1 MKIFIDRIPLIT
13 RFVLGILLITAIS
26 LGVFKM
32 LMAPPLR
39 ELGLMA
45 TFLGLTALVS
55 VVAGYIAY
63 RLGWMTL
70 SPTLRW
76 SLLGGYTLSSLLTFF
91 NVWFSAQ
98 MMFVSEHDLLLA
110 IVLLIFASGMAMV
123 LGYFLS
129 SAITSRIYLLKDAAE
144 KLTKGELKT
153 RVPIDGHDEVAA
165 LANTFNQMAEQLEMV
180 DAKQRELEHL
190 RADLIAWVGH
200 DLQTPLASMRAIL
213 EALEDGVVDDPQT
226 VKRYLSTAQR
236 DVRSL
241 SVLID
246 DLFQMAQLDTGGI
259 PLDRAES
266 SLSDL
271 ISDTLESFSELTLRR
286 EVKLEGSVDPNV
298 DPVMMDTQRIGRV
311 LNNLIGNA
319 LRHTPAKGRVNVH
332 ARRTTSGVEVSVSD
346 TGEGI
351 RAEDLPH
358 VFESFYRGE
367 KSRSRS
373 TGGAGLGLA
382 ISRGI
387 VQAHGGEIKV
397 QSEAGC
403 GSRFT
408 FTLP

>member
-1 MKIFIDRIPLIT
+1 MKNLVDRTPLIA
-13 RFVLGILLITAIS
+13 RFVLGILLITALS
-26 LGVFKM
+26 LGVFKA

-55 VVAGYIAY
+55 VTAGYIAY

-76 SLLGGYTLSSLLTFF
+76 SLLGGYMLSSLLTFF

-129 SAITSRIYLLKDAAE
+129 STVTSRIYLLKDAAE
-144 KLTKGELKT
+144 KLAKGELKT
-153 RVPIDGHDEVAA
+153 RVSINGRDEVAA

-180 DAKQRELEHL
+180 DAKQRELERL

-226 VKRYLSTAQR
+226 VKRYLGTAQR

-271 ISDTLESFSELTLRR
+271 ISDTLESFSELALRR
-286 EVKLEGSVDPNV
+286 GMKLEGSVDPNV

-319 LRHTPAKGRVNVH
+319 LRHTPAEGLVNVH
-332 ARRTTSGVEVSVSD
+332 ARRTASGVEVSVSD

-351 RAEDLPH
+351 RTEDLPH

-397 QSEAGC
+397 QSEAGH